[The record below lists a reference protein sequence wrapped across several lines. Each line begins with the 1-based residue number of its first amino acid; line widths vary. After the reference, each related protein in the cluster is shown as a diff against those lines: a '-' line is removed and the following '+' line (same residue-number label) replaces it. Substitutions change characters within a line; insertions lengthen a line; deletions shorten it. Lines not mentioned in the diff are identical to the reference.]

1 MLIKFMKRTL
11 SSVNNAVVVNTSR
24 LAVYGCRGVINRYG
38 FNNEGVDAAA
48 QRLDSVRQQ
57 GIVGPSTPE
66 VPRGLIGVNLGKN
79 KTSEDAGADYSI
91 GVSKLGQFAD
101 YLVINISSPN
111 TPGMSTSHAFI
122 LPANLVSECYA
133 AQAAC
138 VTCVFPQRCIPHCV
152 V

>member
-1 MLIKFMKRTL
+1 MKRTISE
-11 SSVNNAVVVNTSR
+11 SSQWA
-24 LAVYGCRGVINRYG
+24 LWYCRGVINRYG

-111 TPGMSTSHAFI
+111 TPGMSTCLSCIHI
-122 LPANLVSECYA
+122 
-133 AQAAC
+133 AC
-138 VTCVFPQRCIPHCV
+138 KSSK
-152 V
+152 